1 MRAVLTWVF
10 ALVAITLS
18 FPGPSDAADI
28 SAIPGTNG
36 GPAIILVRGELATG
50 DDKAFANVAL
60 VHSSAVVLFDSNGG
74 LLLPGLE
81 IGKAIRLKGFAT
93 VVPEGF
99 QCASACALA
108 WLAGT
113 PRLLSPSGRVGFHA
127 AYLEEN
133 GKLMPTATGNAL
145 VGAYL
150 NQLNLPTSAVIYIT
164 SAPPEG
170 MRWLSL
176 GDAQQNGIEAR
187 KFDPGSSGKGP
198 DVASSSP
205 QASPSSQTALP
216 ASSPP
221 TPTASTAISDAR
233 PVRSPPGT
241 FAEYPAAVLAG
252 PRTAPVLD
260 TPEKR
265 AYRTRLRTAANGSS
279 NFAGRFAVAEW
290 GCGTS
295 CLTGAVVDLQTG
307 NVVFFPGTFSGW
319 GLVDPKFKAAEYRLN
334 SSLIVLSG
342 QVNEEGPIGSHYF
355 HLSDGQFRYLGTVVT
370 SNDFK
375 TQLGARWLLDVAGR
389 VTPKPWATVSA
400 STADTL
406 NGRIAEFACGDN
418 CYLTVVDDFGKKHD
432 GLCVA
437 PACEAWNK
445 AAAIPAALKG
455 RQVLV
460 RVGMGVQTDAGGTE
474 QGRMLSFREITV
486 YPASGSTQP

>member
-1 MRAVLTWVF
+1 MRAVLTWVVG
-10 ALVAITLS
+10 LLAISLGFTNLS
-18 FPGPSDAADI
+18 GAADI

-36 GPAIILVRGELATG
+36 GPAIILVRGELAIG

-60 VHSSAVVLFDSNGG
+60 VHSSAVVVLDSNGG

-127 AYLEEN
+127 AYLESD
-133 GKLMPTATGNAL
+133 GKLMPAATGNAL

-170 MRWLSL
+170 MRWLNL
-176 GDAQQNGIEAR
+176 ADAQQNGIEAR
-187 KFDPGSSGKGP
+187 RFDPRSSSKGP
-198 DVASSSP
+198 DLVSR
-205 QASPSSQTALP
+205 SPSNPSLQ
-216 ASSPP
+216 PP
-221 TPTASTAISDAR
+221 VPPPSAPSVPSASTAAPEAR

-241 FAEYPAAVLAG
+241 FGEYPSAVLPG
-252 PRTAPVLD
+252 PRTTPVLD

-265 AYRTRLRTAANGSS
+265 AYRTRLRAAANGRP
-279 NFAGRFAVAEW
+279 NFGGKFAVAEW

-295 CLTGAVVDLQTG
+295 CITGAIVDLQTG
-307 NVVFFPGTFSGW
+307 DVVFLPGTFSGW
-319 GLVDPKFKAAEYRLN
+319 GLVDPNFKAAEYRLN

-355 HLSDGQFRYLGTVVT
+355 HLLDGQFRYLGTVLT

-375 TQLGARWLLDVAGR
+375 AQLGARWLPEVASR
-389 VTPKPWATVSA
+389 VAPKSA
-400 STADTL
+400 PAMAASVGETL
-406 NGRIAEFACGDN
+406 KGRIAEFACGDN
-418 CYLTVVDDFGKKHD
+418 CYLSIVNDFGKKHD

-445 AAAIPAALKG
+445 AAAIPAGLKG
-455 RQVLV
+455 RQVEI
-460 RVGMGVQTDAGGTE
+460 RVGMGSQTDVGGTG
-474 QGRMLSFREITV
+474 QGRMLSFREITIF
-486 YPASGSTQP
+486 PAGGSSQP